1 MVSCYVR
8 EMKQTLSMGIVCNTS
23 QLLKGLA
30 WVEVSFVGGEVAH
43 AFRQV

>member
-8 EMKQTLSMGIVCNTS
+8 EMKQTPGFVCHTS

-30 WVEVSFVGGEVAH
+30 WVVVSFEGGEVAH

>member
-1 MVSCYVR
+1 MVSCYVK
-8 EMKQTLSMGIVCNTS
+8 EMKQTPDFLCNTF

-30 WVEVSFVGGEVAH
+30 WVVVSFVGGEVAH